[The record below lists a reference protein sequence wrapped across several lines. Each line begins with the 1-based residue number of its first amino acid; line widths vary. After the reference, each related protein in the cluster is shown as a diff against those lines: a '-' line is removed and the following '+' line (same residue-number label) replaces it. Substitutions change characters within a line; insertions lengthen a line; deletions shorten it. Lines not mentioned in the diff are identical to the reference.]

1 MKGAKTAPPETILQ
15 SNTNPGACWSMNGTS
30 GKITLR
36 LAYPVQVSSIS
47 LEHVSHLLVPEG
59 NTKSAPKKVR
69 VIGYPTCDHGST
81 ECPMGFDVNDP
92 VEIAQVKYDWEGA
105 TIQTFEAG
113 MTAVTSPENHDIDG
127 AILAEEDE
135 EEEEDD
141 DLPPGSCSIKAPS
154 CGAPPQIGD
163 VAAITVE
170 ILENWGNP
178 DYTCLYRF
186 RIHGEAA

>member
-15 SNTNPGACWSMNGTS
+15 PNTNPGACWAMDGTS
-30 GKITLR
+30 GWITLR

-47 LEHVSHLLVPEG
+47 WEHVSQLLVPEG
-59 NTKSAPKKVR
+59 GGTDSAPKKFR
-69 VIGYPTCDHGST
+69 VVGYPTCDHGT
-81 ECPMGFDVNDP
+81 ECPMGFDLDDP
-92 VEIAQVKYDWEGA
+92 VEIIAAEYDLVGA

-113 MTAVTSPENHDIDG
+113 ATAVPSPENDDIDG
-127 AILAEEDE
+127 AILAEEK
-135 EEEEDD
+135 EEEDD
-141 DLPPGSCSIKAPS
+141 MPPGSCSAESAS
-154 CGAPPQIGD
+154 CSAPPQIGD

-178 DYTCLYRF
+178 EYTCLYRL

>member
-1 MKGAKTAPPETILQ
+1 MD
-15 SNTNPGACWSMNGTS
+15 GTR
-30 GKITLR
+30 GRITLR
-36 LAYPVQVSSIS
+36 LAYPVQVTSIS
-47 LEHVSHLLVPEG
+47 LEHVSDLLVPEG
-59 NTKSAPKKVR
+59 NTNSAPKKVR
-69 VIGYPTCDHGST
+69 VIGYPTCDHGT

-92 VEIAQVKYDWEGA
+92 VEIAQIKYDWDGA

-113 MTAVTSPENHDIDG
+113 TTAVPSPENDDIDG
-127 AILAEEDE
+127 AILAEEEEDE
-135 EEEEDD
+135 DDDD
-141 DLPPGSCSIKAPS
+141 DLPPGSCSIKSSS
-154 CGAPPQIGD
+154 CGSPPQIGD

>member
-1 MKGAKTAPPETILQ
+1 
-15 SNTNPGACWSMNGTS
+15 
-30 GKITLR
+30 LR
-36 LAYPVQVSSIS
+36 LAYPVQLSAIS
-47 LEHVSHLLVPEG
+47 LEHVSRLLVPEG
-59 NTKSAPKKVR
+59 STKSAPKKVR
-69 VIGYPTCDHGST
+69 VIGYPTCDHGT

-92 VEIAQVKYDWEGA
+92 VEIAQVKYDLEGA

-113 MTAVTSPENHDIDG
+113 TTIVPSPESDEIG
-127 AILAEEDE
+127 AILAEEEEDE
-135 EEEEDD
+135 DEEDD
-141 DLPPGSCSIKAPS
+141 EDLPPGSCSMKSSS

>member
-15 SNTNPGACWSMNGTS
+15 SNTNPGACWSMDGTR
-30 GKITLR
+30 GRITLR
-36 LAYPVQVSSIS
+36 LAYPVQVTSIS

-59 NTKSAPKKVR
+59 NTNSAPKKVR
-69 VIGYPTCDHGST
+69 VIGYPTCDHGT

-92 VEIAQVKYDWEGA
+92 VEIIQMKYDREGS
-105 TIQTFEAG
+105 TIQTFEVG
-113 MTAVTSPENHDIDG
+113 TTAVPSPDNDDTDDVIV
-127 AILAEEDE
+127 A

-141 DLPPGSCSIKAPS
+141 DLPPGSCSVKSSS
-154 CGAPPQIGD
+154 CGSPPQIGD